1 MVISILWVSVLGVL
15 ERLVRTGVVIGN
27 CYQVGHHILESWQ
40 SVFLLGSVLAKSVA
54 LFLMGRVGQSFTG
67 AGVVGGWVTLLK
79 KVGVGWPS
87 VVDVGGFLD
96 GTYFPAP

>member
-1 MVISILWVSVLGVL
+1 MVN
-15 ERLVRTGVVIGN
+15 TGVVIGN
-27 CYQVGHHILESWQ
+27 LYQVRHHILESWQ
-40 SVFLLGSVLAKSVA
+40 SVFLVGWVLEKSVA

-87 VVDVGGFLD
+87 VVDVCRFLD